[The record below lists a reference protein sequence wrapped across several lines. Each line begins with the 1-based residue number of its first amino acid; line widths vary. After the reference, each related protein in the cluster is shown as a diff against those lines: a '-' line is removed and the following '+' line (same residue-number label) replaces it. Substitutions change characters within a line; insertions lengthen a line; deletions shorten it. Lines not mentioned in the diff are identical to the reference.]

1 MSLFKPSY
9 CFLPIYH
16 ASLPKLE
23 IPAFHSL
30 FLRLA
35 RAADAKKIVWSP
47 EALLKILEQM
57 PICFQYF
64 IAKRLNFSC
73 ESSAQQTIHM

>member
-1 MSLFKPSY
+1 MLTIYIAFSFKAGPFFPRVTLAAEMSLFKPSY
-9 CFLPIYH
+9 CLLPIYH

-35 RAADAKKIVWSP
+35 PAAAAKKIV
-47 EALLKILEQM
+47 
-57 PICFQYF
+57 
-64 IAKRLNFSC
+64 
-73 ESSAQQTIHM
+73 